1 MSNRVT
7 RRAVLRGGVSA
18 VVVLGLPARGA
29 GPVPSVPPELFQPGI
44 EAMAD
49 TVKAIVDL
57 LKPSLVGVDPADLR
71 AVLQGAGQG
80 AFGQATI
87 WRKSQ

>member
-1 MSNRVT
+1 M
-7 RRAVLRGGVSA
+7 
-18 VVVLGLPARGA
+18 
-29 GPVPSVPPELFQPGI
+29 PSVPPELYQPGI

-49 TVKAIVDL
+49 TVKAIVDM
-57 LKPSLVGVDPADLR
+57 LKPSLVGVDLADLQ

-87 WRKSQ
+87 RRKSQ